1 MSNNETADLMRPG
14 TNGERDRF
22 DPARGVQI
30 PSTGLLGAAFAFLL
44 LGAYAFYQSN
54 VLPGGGPPVL
64 NALGWFPDRI
74 ARGMQWSRVNRDYY
88 DVLACVLL
96 TFVFMVEWE
105 FLRRR
110 FDRSFTAAVAVLAV
124 ATAWRVAWGGRLLS
138 SETVRFAGWS
148 WTSFEVVLACT
159 LALLLLPWLGRLR
172 GLRNR
177 FAFVPPGPAFR
188 TAFFR
193 WLAGLAA
200 FTGLLLVTYRLPF
213 FLNPY
218 YENWRI
224 TCGYLYSAYFFLGLP
239 YAFLTA
245 LLRGRRREDRSD
257 PGFVLLLLFRRGF
270 RWLLMTRTRKPRWS
284 LRNRRIGVV
293 LRDLLVKVFF
303 LPLMATFLYLEFGAV
318 LENLPKLWAA
328 WTAHSGRYITFSY
341 FYGTSYHGLFLVDV
355 TLAMIGYASTSRW
368 LDNKS
373 KSVDPTAWGWFVCL
387 ACYPPFNA
395 LTRSVLPYDAVAGPG
410 LPFLQPVA
418 VDVALKTGTLLCF
431 AVYVWATTAFGLR
444 FSNLTDRGIITR
456 GPYAFVR
463 HPAYA
468 AKNAGWWLESI
479 RGFASPWQLLFLL
492 GWNAIYYARSTTEER
507 HLSADPDYRAY
518 RARVRWRFLPGLW

>member
-1 MSNNETADLMRPG
+1 MQNDNVATGS
-14 TNGERDRF
+14 F

-44 LGAYAFYQSN
+44 LGAYAFFQSN
-54 VLPGGGPPVL
+54 ILAGGGPPIL
-64 NALGWFPDRI
+64 DALAWLPDRI
-74 ARGMQWSRVNRDYY
+74 LPGVRWARVNRDYY
-88 DVLACVLL
+88 DILACVVL

-110 FDRSFTAAVAVLAV
+110 FDRIFVALVAVMAV
-124 ATAWRVAWGGRLLS
+124 ATAWRLAWGGRLLPS
-138 SETVRFAGWS
+138 PTVGFAGWD
-148 WTSFEVVLACT
+148 WTSFEVVLAVT
-159 LALLLLPWLGRLR
+159 LIFLLLPWLAHLR
-172 GLRNR
+172 GIARR
-177 FAFVPPGPAFR
+177 FAPASAGPALR

-193 WLAGLAA
+193 WLAGLAV
-200 FTGLLLVTYRLPF
+200 FTGVLLVTYRTPF

-224 TCGYLYSAYFFLGLP
+224 TCGYLYSAYLLFGLP
-239 YAFLTA
+239 YAFVTA
-245 LLRGRRREDRSD
+245 LLRGRRFEDRSD
-257 PGFVLLLLFRRGF
+257 PGFVLLLLFRRAGRALF
-270 RWLLMTRTRKPRWS
+270 SIRAPKPRWS

-318 LENLPKLWAA
+318 VQNLPRMWAA
-328 WTAHSGRYITFSY
+328 WIGHAGRYVTFSY
-341 FYGTSYHGLFLVDV
+341 FYGASYHSLFLVDV

-395 LTRSVLPYDAVAGPG
+395 LTRSVFPYDAAVGPG
-410 LPFLQPVA
+410 FPFLQPVA
-418 VDVALKTGTLLCF
+418 VDVALKLGTLICF
-431 AVYVWATTAFGLR
+431 AIYVWATTAFGLR
-444 FSNLTDRGIITR
+444 FSNLTNRGIITR

-468 AKNAGWWLESI
+468 AKNVGWWLESI

-492 GWNAIYYARSTTEER
+492 GWNAVYYARSTTEEK
-507 HLSADPDYRAY
+507 HLAMDPDYLAY
-518 RARVRWRFLPGLW
+518 CGRVRRRFIPGLW